1 MIDPTDSKTADLV
14 TAAEAQRQMQQI
26 QTVYGDN
33 LPYSYDRVLNEC
45 AFFMEQSAV
54 AAIELGKRL
63 ILMKEME
70 AHGGFLKAISTL
82 GISQPTAS
90 RVMTV
95 AVKLSSNYS
104 TSNTLIQQVKSRSKL
119 FELMI
124 LDDGDLQELSDGGT
138 VAGLKLDDVD
148 RMSVREL
155 RAALRES
162 KEAARAKDQVLAGK
176 NTKLDEMEGKLNTL
190 SRKLTEKQGL
200 LAQITPEQEATRL
213 RNEVA
218 AVAVRCEIDLLTRE
232 LPTALRQLVAHTERT
247 GISHE
252 AMMRAWVV
260 NIQRALDVIRDEFSL
275 YGDIDETEAD
285 WWQNPDVITKAEQA
299 VGDPNFNWDVIE
311 GDSHEQTTH

>member
-1 MIDPTDSKTADLV
+1 MIDPTDNKTADLV
-14 TAAEAQRQMQQI
+14 IAAEAQRQMQQI

-45 AFFMEQSAV
+45 AFFMEQSAI
-54 AAIELGKRL
+54 AALELGKRL
-63 ILMKEME
+63 ILLKEME
-70 AHGGFLKAISTL
+70 GHGNFGRAVQQL
-82 GISQPTAS
+82 GISDRTA
-90 RVMTV
+90 RQVMQ
-95 AVKLSSNYS
+95 AALKFSNRH
-104 TSNTLIQQVKSRSKL
+104 TSADLPQQIKSRSKL

-124 LDDGDLQELSDGGT
+124 LDDGELQELSDGGT
-138 VAGLKLDDVD
+138 VANIKLDDVD

-176 NTKLDEMEGKLNTL
+176 NSKLDEMEGKLNTL

-232 LPTALRQLVAHTERT
+232 LPIALRQLVAHTERT

-285 WWQNPDVITKAEQA
+285 WWQNPDTLAKAEQA

-311 GDSHEQTTH
+311 GGSHEQATH

>member
-1 MIDPTDSKTADLV
+1 MIDPTDNKTADLV
-14 TAAEAQRQMQQI
+14 IAAEAQRQMQQI

-45 AFFMEQSAV
+45 AFFMEQSAT

-63 ILMKEME
+63 ILLKEME
-70 AHGGFLKAISTL
+70 GHGNFGNALSTL
-82 GISQPTAS
+82 GLSNGTAHNVM
-90 RVMTV
+90 RV
-95 AVKLSSNYS
+95 AAKLSNFQ
-104 TSNTLIQQVKSRSKL
+104 TSGNLLQGIKSRSKV
-119 FELMI
+119 FELMVM
-124 LDDGDLQELSDGGT
+124 DDDDLKELSEGGT
-138 VAGLKLDDVD
+138 VAGMKLDDVD

-155 RAALRES
+155 KAALREA

-213 RNEVA
+213 RGEVG

-247 GISHE
+247 GINHE
-252 AMMRAWVV
+252 AVMRAWVV
-260 NIQRALDVIRDEFSL
+260 NIQRALDVIRDEFNL

-285 WWQNPDVITKAEQA
+285 WWQNPDTIAKAEQA

>member
-1 MIDPTDSKTADLV
+1 MIDPTDTQTTDLV

-63 ILMKEME
+63 IVIKEME
-70 AHGGFLKAISTL
+70 GHGNFAKALETL
-82 GISQPTAS
+82 GLHPRTAQ
-90 RVMTV
+90 RVMG
-95 AVKLSSNYS
+95 AVLRLPNTTTLSH
-104 TSNTLIQQVKSRSKL
+104 LIEKARTKSKL
-119 FELMI
+119 LELI
-124 LDDGDLQELSDGGT
+124 TLDTDELTELSDGGT
-138 VAGLKLDDVD
+138 VANIKLDDVD

-176 NTKLDEMEGKLNTL
+176 NSKLDEMEGKLNTL

-232 LPTALRQLVAHTERT
+232 LPIALRQLVAHTERT

-285 WWQNPDVITKAEQA
+285 WWQNPDTLAKAEQA

-311 GDSHEQTTH
+311 GGSHEQATH

>member
-1 MIDPTDSKTADLV
+1 MIDPTDTKTADLV
-14 TAAEAQRQMQQI
+14 IAAEAQRQMQQI

-63 ILMKEME
+63 IVIKEME
-70 AHGGFLKAISTL
+70 GHGHFSKALDAL
-82 GISQPTAS
+82 GITRFTAS
-90 RVMTV
+90 RVMSAVLKLPSNV
-95 AVKLSSNYS
+95 A
-104 TSNTLIQQVKSRSKL
+104 TSQHLISQVKSRSKL
-119 FELMI
+119 FELMM
-124 LDDGDLQELSDGGT
+124 LDSDDLQELSDGGT
-138 VAGLKLDDVD
+138 VANIKLDDVD

-176 NTKLDEMEGKLNTL
+176 NSKLDEMEGKLNTL

-232 LPTALRQLVAHTERT
+232 LPIALRQLVAHTERT

-285 WWQNPDVITKAEQA
+285 WWQNPDTLAKAEQA

-311 GDSHEQTTH
+311 GGSHEQTTH